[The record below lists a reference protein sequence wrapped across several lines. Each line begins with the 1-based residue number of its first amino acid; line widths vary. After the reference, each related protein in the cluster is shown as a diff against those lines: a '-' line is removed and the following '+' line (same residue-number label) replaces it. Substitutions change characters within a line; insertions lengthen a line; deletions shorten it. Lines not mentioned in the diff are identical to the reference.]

1 MAKSIRSKV
10 MRRHR
15 TALRKAICEPMIQ
28 RRQEQLA
35 ANLAESMSEK
45 SGKTIA
51 KLRAVFHPNDPKE
64 GDATASPAD
73 DMEEQ
78 EEEEE
83 EVQEEVKVQTVE
95 VTPAKVT
102 TKEKAK
108 KLKAALKQKST
119 KQLVWF

>member
-35 ANLAESMSEK
+35 ANLAESMNEK

-64 GDATASPAD
+64 ADVAATPVE
-73 DMEEQ
+73 DMEEEQ

-83 EVQEEVKVQTVE
+83 EVKVQTVE
-95 VTPAKVT
+95 APQAKAAT
-102 TKEKAK
+102 REKAK
-108 KLKAALKQKST
+108 KLKASLKEKST
-119 KQLVWF
+119 KKLVWF